1 MLSNYQGTVHYV
13 PLPKSFNK
21 KTKEKNK
28 RKKMSQT
35 TIAKAHK
42 IARDMHS
49 ELVNTGAIDAKNN
62 VVKSQMFIDIIEH
75 AESELNKLVPEVES
89 EAGVVI
95 DRNAANIVYNYFDI
109 FKEMKQTMSV
119 HPELGHTSSEEFVTK
134 ESKAPRA
141 FKSGIKKMF
150 GKIKSKFTP
159 TIDKSETR

>member
-1 MLSNYQGTVHYV
+1 
-13 PLPKSFNK
+13 
-21 KTKEKNK
+21 
-28 RKKMSQT
+28 MSQT

-49 ELVNTGAIDAKNN
+49 ELVNTGAIDAKDN
-62 VVKSQMFIDIIEH
+62 VIKSQMFIDIIEH

-89 EAGVVI
+89 EAGVII
-95 DRNAANIVYNYFDI
+95 DRNAANIVYNYFNI

-119 HPELGHTSSEEFVTK
+119 HPELGHTSSEEEFATK
-134 ESKAPRA
+134 QQKKSGS

>member
-1 MLSNYQGTVHYV
+1 
-13 PLPKSFNK
+13 
-21 KTKEKNK
+21 
-28 RKKMSQT
+28 MSQT

-49 ELVNTGAIDAKNN
+49 DLSKSGAIDAHDN
-62 VVKSQMFIDIIEH
+62 VIKSQMFIDIIEH

-89 EAGVVI
+89 EAGVII

-109 FKEMKQTMSV
+109 FKEMKQTMFV
-119 HPELGHTSSEEFVTK
+119 HPELGHTSSEEEFTTEQPK
-134 ESKAPRA
+134 KSGS